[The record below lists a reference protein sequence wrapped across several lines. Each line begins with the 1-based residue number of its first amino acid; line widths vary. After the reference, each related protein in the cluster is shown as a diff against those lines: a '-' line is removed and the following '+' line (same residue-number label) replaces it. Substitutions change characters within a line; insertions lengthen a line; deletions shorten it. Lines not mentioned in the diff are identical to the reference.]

1 MKPANLQEQYL
12 NAMRSNKLP
21 ATFFL
26 INGFQMKGT
35 VIAFDQFTIIIDS
48 GGAQE
53 LVYKHAIS
61 TIMPVKPID
70 ISTFSL
76 TEESTEN
83 VQ

>member
-26 INGFQMKGT
+26 INGFQMKGI

-48 GGAQE
+48 GGVQE

-70 ISTFSL
+70 ISTLNISAE
-76 TEESTEN
+76 TSEN

>member
-12 NAMRSNKLP
+12 NAMRNNKLP

-26 INGFQMKGT
+26 INGFQMKGI

-48 GGAQE
+48 GGVQE

-70 ISTFSL
+70 ISTLNVSAE
-76 TEESTEN
+76 TSEN